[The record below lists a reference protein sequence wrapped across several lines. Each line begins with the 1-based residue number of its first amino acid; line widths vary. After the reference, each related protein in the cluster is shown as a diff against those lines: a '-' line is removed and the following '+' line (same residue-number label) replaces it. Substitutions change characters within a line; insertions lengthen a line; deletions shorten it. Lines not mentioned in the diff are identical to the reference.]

1 MVLIILFFLC
11 IIKKK
16 GGKMLEYT
24 INIEQ
29 ISMMLYFIKYLFIDI
44 GSYYI
49 FLRLSKENNNLKQN
63 SIATIEIIVITYLYT
78 LLRVKDEPIYSMFY

>member
-44 GSYYI
+44 GSY
-49 FLRLSKENNNLKQN
+49 
-63 SIATIEIIVITYLYT
+63 
-78 LLRVKDEPIYSMFY
+78 